1 MEVDAEKEPGKQ
13 KCWKEDVNPTCEQQ
27 SIWKSRPCEPTW
39 SHSQMIQVS
48 CSLSLSLSPS
58 ILSLSSLKKEAE
70 AGRRLTYCICLVR
83 DTTTLSP
90 HLQTSSPLLYIL
102 LTPTDVPHIYLKKM
116 HFANECFYAY
126 FCPLGAILTQIVSLH
141 HSNYSDRYYSY
152 MQNPTTSHS
161 LHSYYPSSSTLF
173 KYHCLTT

>member
-1 MEVDAEKEPGKQ
+1 MQRRSQASKNVGKRM
-13 KCWKEDVNPTCEQQ
+13 WTPPVNSKASGKVE
-27 SIWKSRPCEPTW
+27 SVLPCEPTW

-48 CSLSLSLSPS
+48 FSLSLSLSPS

-70 AGRRLTYCICLVR
+70 AGRRFTYCICLVR
-83 DTTTLSP
+83 DTTLSP

-102 LTPTDVPHIYLKKM
+102 LTPTDVSHIYLKKM

-126 FCPLGAILTQIVSLH
+126 FCPLGAILTQILSLH

-161 LHSYYPSSSTLF
+161 LHSYYLSSSTLF